1 MMLVIAMVTA
11 LSGKAQTTVEV
22 GLADLRFCNIAVN
35 GGKITMDLQ
44 IRSAITAKG
53 PIGAHT
59 VFFEFDPASIT
70 APAYTSAL
78 FDDKNKCAFGSAA
91 APYFAPAF
99 TSDNISGL
107 GNLTTNM
114 QIPNREP
121 NGYSNLANHGLV

>member
-1 MMLVIAMVTA
+1 MSLRITYKLLMMLVIAMVTA

-44 IRSAITAKG
+44 IRSAITAEQFA
-53 PIGAHT
+53 IGAHT

-78 FDDKNKCAFGSAA
+78 FDDKNKCAFGGGAA
-91 APYFAPAF
+91 TYFSPFF
-99 TSDNISGL
+99 T
-107 GNLTTNM
+107 
-114 QIPNREP
+114 
-121 NGYSNLANHGLV
+121 